1 MKTLTRRRFL
11 PVVLLAAC
19 LSLHAAETPDAEKT
33 PVTKIDG
40 SKVFGLVEIT
50 DDYTIK
56 ISSDSGLQKI
66 PLALLGEKDFR
77 KYGFSKDRSKDGRFW
92 SERKDALETAK
103 QDEAGKKEDGAKKSD
118 SADIEIRLAELAPF
132 QPLIAAYENIKPPQA
147 ASAEKEETKEG
158 DPAKPAGKSSTLH
171 MFSGPGSFNIPTV
184 PFASSAA
191 GAVIQPAASA
201 ASSAAR
207 LAPVTG
213 LVTPP

>member
-1 MKTLTRRRFL
+1 MKTHPSLRFIPIILLTAGL
-11 PVVLLAAC
+11 T
-19 LSLHAAETPDAEKT
+19 LHAADTPDAEKK
-33 PVTKIDG
+33 PVTKLDG

-56 ISSDSGLQKI
+56 ISSDSGIQKI

-77 KYGFSKDRSKDGRFW
+77 KYGFSKDRSQDGRFW
-92 SERKDALETAK
+92 SERKDALEAEKGDETAK
-103 QDEAGKKEDGAKKSD
+103 KDDAASKEE

-132 QPLIAAYENIKPPQA
+132 QPLIAAYESIKKPENTPA
-147 ASAEKEETKEG
+147 KKDEAKEG
-158 DPAKPAGKSSTLH
+158 DSANSASKSSTLH
-171 MFSGPGSFNIPTV
+171 MFTGPGSLNVPTV

-201 ASSAAR
+201 ASSAAG